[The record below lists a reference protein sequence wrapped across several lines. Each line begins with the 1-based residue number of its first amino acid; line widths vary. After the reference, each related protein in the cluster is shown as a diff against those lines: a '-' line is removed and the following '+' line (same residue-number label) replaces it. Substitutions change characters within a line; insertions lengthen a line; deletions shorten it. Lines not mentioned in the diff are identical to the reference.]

1 MAYTQDAA
9 DQVVKLAI
17 RSMGTIAEVAGR
29 SAVRAAKLIYDVLR
43 DERNSAG
50 KTRLSRLVK
59 SGKQL
64 KVFAVLDEDLEM
76 FCREARKYAVQYC
89 VLKDRTVGDG
99 TTDILVKAEDAGK
112 INRIYERFS
121 LAVVDTEAV
130 LQNINRA
137 REKESFLYRL
147 TEEDPGSRGGR
158 EQNPAEAETA
168 AARRSEPALR
178 NGEVPE
184 TGVPPEVT
192 RPSVRKALEDIRN
205 ERKNKAGRS
214 PEAPQKSELA
224 RRVSER
230 GHEK

>member
-9 DQVVKLAI
+9 DQVVRLAL
-17 RSMGTIAEVAGR
+17 RGLGTIAEVAGK
-29 SAVRAAKLIYDVLR
+29 SAARAARLIYDVLR

-50 KTRLSRLVK
+50 RTRLSKLVK
-59 SGKQL
+59 SGKTL

-89 VLKDRTVGDG
+89 VLKDRNAGDG

-112 INRIYERFS
+112 INRIYDRFR

-130 LQNINRA
+130 LSNINRV
-137 REKESFLYRL
+137 REGNSFLYRL
-147 TEEDPGSRGGR
+147 TEDDPGSRGGR

-168 AARRSEPALR
+168 AARRSEPGLR

-184 TGVPPEVT
+184 TGVPAAET

-205 ERKNKAGRS
+205 ERKNSAGRS

-230 GHEK
+230 GREK